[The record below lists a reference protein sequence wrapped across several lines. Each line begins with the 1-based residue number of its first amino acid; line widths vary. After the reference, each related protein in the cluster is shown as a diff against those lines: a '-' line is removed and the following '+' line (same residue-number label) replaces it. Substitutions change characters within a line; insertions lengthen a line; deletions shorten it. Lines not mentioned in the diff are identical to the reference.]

1 MGVEMFPLPWAAG
14 MRLLMDMKRRRR
26 APVRASKRA
35 GSEMAEMATA
45 EQQFAV
51 SEGDY
56 VVYPAHGVGK
66 VQGVETQE
74 ISGMSLELIV
84 IRFDQDRM
92 TVRLPV
98 TKAKTAGLRKLSS
111 RNVMDS
117 AISTLKTRSRAKKT
131 MWSRRA
137 QEYETKISSG
147 DPVAIAEVV
156 RDLYRGEDQGE
167 QSYSERQMYQS
178 ALQRLAREYAAM
190 EGTDEENAAYQLE
203 AIIRAKRGQTAASA

>member
-1 MGVEMFPLPWAAG
+1 
-14 MRLLMDMKRRRR
+14 
-26 APVRASKRA
+26 
-35 GSEMAEMATA
+35 MAEMATA

-98 TKAKTAGLRKLSS
+98 TKANAAGLRKLSS

-203 AIIRAKRGQTAASA
+203 AIIRAKRGQTTASA